1 MAAMR
6 ERTDVEVFAKFYGVE
21 EMLDKIYDA
30 IEDAEEDVTGSPVY
44 HRMQKAMFHYE
55 KNNLTDFNK
64 RMDTVIEY
72 LKSEFREQTV

>member
-1 MAAMR
+1 
-6 ERTDVEVFAKFYGVE
+6 
-21 EMLDKIYDA
+21 MLDKIYDA